1 MLEAWAMF
9 LEKFLTI
16 FFFDGWFQWRLVVVI
31 LCFGV
36 ELVVWKKKCVSY
48 VLWKRCTFPC
58 LGGVLGGFGS
68 LVSTLV
74 LQVTV

>member
-9 LEKFLTI
+9 LEKFLLMI
-16 FFFDGWFQWRLVVVI
+16 FFWDGWTMEVGCYNCV
-31 LCFGV
+31 FGV
-36 ELVVWKKKCVSY
+36 ELVVWIFFCVSY
-48 VLWKRCTFPC
+48 VFLCCTFPC

-68 LVSTLV
+68 LVSILV